1 MGAWRTLF
9 EIEMSTDKTV
19 PDWYLD
25 EMRRLLRLISE
36 PLSQLRPTL
45 PPEDISLLTRAMF
58 SSVHGIVLLGL
69 EKRISGVPSQ
79 DLNRMLETI
88 IVNFSGAAH
97 TI

>member
-1 MGAWRTLF
+1 
-9 EIEMSTDKTV
+9 
-19 PDWYLD
+19 
-25 EMRRLLRLISE
+25 MRRLLRLISE
-36 PLSQLRPTL
+36 PLSQWRPTL

-88 IVNFSGAAH
+88 IVNLSGAAH

>member
-1 MGAWRTLF
+1 
-9 EIEMSTDKTV
+9 
-19 PDWYLD
+19 
-25 EMRRLLRLISE
+25 MRRLLRLISE
-36 PLSQLRPTL
+36 PLSQWRPTL